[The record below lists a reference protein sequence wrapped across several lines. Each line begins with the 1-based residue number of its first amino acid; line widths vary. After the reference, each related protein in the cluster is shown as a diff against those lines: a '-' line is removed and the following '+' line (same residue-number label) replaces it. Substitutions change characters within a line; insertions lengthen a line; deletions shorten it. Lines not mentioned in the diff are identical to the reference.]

1 MRSLKMSL
9 TALGIAALL
18 ASPAW
23 AQRGGGMFGGG
34 PAFLISNKSVQEEL
48 KLDDKQVEKAK
59 EVSDKVREKM
69 TALRDSS
76 ELQNLEGAERFTKMQ
91 ELMKPI
97 NEEASKSVA
106 ELLKPE
112 QSKRL
117 KQISLQ
123 QQGAFA
129 FSNPEFQKEMKFTDD
144 QKAKLKDIQEA
155 TNKRMVEIREEAAGD
170 FQAMREK
177 MTEMRKETLEKI
189 TALLSDDQK
198 KDWKEKTGAPFEIKF
213 EPRPG
218 N

>member
-1 MRSLKMSL
+1 MRSLKTTL

-23 AQRGGGMFGGG
+23 AQRGGGMFGG
-34 PAFLISNKSVQEEL
+34 PAFMISNKSVQEEL

-59 EVSDKVREKM
+59 EISAKVQEKM
-69 TALRDSS
+69 AELRDSS
-76 ELQNLEGAERFTKMQ
+76 DLQNLEGPARFQKMQ

-97 NEEASKSVA
+97 NDETTKAVS

-117 KQISLQ
+117 KQITLQ

-129 FSNPEFQKEMKFTDD
+129 FQNPEFQKEMKFTDD
-144 QKAKLKDIQEA
+144 QKAKLKDVQDA
-155 TNKRMVEIREEAAGD
+155 TNKRMQEIREEAAGD

-189 TALLSDDQK
+189 MGLLTDDQK